1 MLPTRRSIAT
11 ATLAFTLSLV
21 SVSGPFA
28 ADKADEAGKNNETK
42 VDSIRIVEPW
52 ARASAGMAMVGAAYL
67 TLENTG
73 ATADRLVEAA
83 SPVATKTELHTHIVE
98 GDIMRMRAIESIDLP
113 PGEIVNLR
121 PGGLHV
127 MLIGLAAPLQ
137 MGEHFPL
144 TLTFAEGG
152 TTTVEVE
159 VLQPGAVEPRGG
171 HAGDSGDEN
180 GHGHHG
186 HDQGQV
192 PADEDRKP
200 AEEPRP

>member
-11 ATLAFTLSLV
+11 ATLAFTLWLV

-28 ADKADEAGKNNETK
+28 ADEADEAGKTSETM
-42 VDSIRIVEPW
+42 VGSIRIVEPW

-83 SPVATKTELHTHIVE
+83 SPVATKTELHTHLVE
-98 GDIMRMRAIESIDLP
+98 GDIMRMRAVESIDLP
-113 PGEIVNLR
+113 PGEIVQFQ

-127 MLIGLAAPLQ
+127 MLIGLTAPLQ

-144 TLTFAEGG
+144 TLTVAEGG

-159 VLQPGAVEPRGG
+159 VLQPGAMEPSRDHAPGNEHGQG
-171 HAGDSGDEN
+171 H
-180 GHGHHG
+180 
-186 HDQGQV
+186 HDQG
-192 PADEDRKP
+192 
-200 AEEPRP
+200 

>member
-11 ATLAFTLSLV
+11 ATLAFTFSLV

-28 ADKADEAGKNNETK
+28 ADEAGKTSK
-42 VDSIRIVEPW
+42 TMVGSIRIVEPW

-98 GDIMRMRAIESIDLP
+98 GDIMRMRAVESIDLP
-113 PGEIVNLR
+113 PGEIVQFQ

-127 MLIGLAAPLQ
+127 MLIGLTAPLQ

-152 TTTVEVE
+152 TTTVEVK
-159 VLQPGAVEPRGG
+159 VLQPGAMEPSRD
-171 HAGDSGDEN
+171 HAPAN
-180 GHGHHG
+180 GHGQGH
-186 HDQGQV
+186 HDQGQT
-192 PADEDRKP
+192 PAGGGMKS
-200 AEEPRP
+200 AQ